1 MSSYP
6 HDPNAVHERVA
17 FGRETPQPMREAQ
30 VPPGRRSGS
39 TLARSG
45 HITMTFGRTGTGGET
60 VSAQKTGGRAVRPH
74 IKSPL
79 EPNRED

>member
-1 MSSYP
+1 M
-6 HDPNAVHERVA
+6 A
-17 FGRETPQPMREAQ
+17 
-30 VPPGRRSGS
+30 
-39 TLARSG
+39 
-45 HITMTFGRTGTGGET
+45 FGRTGTGGET

>member
-6 HDPNAVHERVA
+6 YDSKAVHERVA
-17 FGRETPQPMREAQ
+17 FGRETPQQTREAQ

-45 HITMTFGRTGTGGET
+45 HITMAFGRTLTGGET

-74 IKSPL
+74 FNSPL
-79 EPNRED
+79 GPDREG